1 MKLRLDLVKE
11 EVTRVDE
18 NLNRK
23 WKNFETKVETNLV
36 AADNKYDNKL
46 NMVLREGR
54 RIGESLH
61 GIFNG
66 VEKRVTVLLSQVNTS
81 LIEFIEL
88 NNSSTKA
95 AAGGASAEFSSG
107 VSSGSTRS
115 GGFSLASLSST
126 NSSRVPQPPTSN
138 LIITKVFHP
147 LICLLSSLF
156 KINFNH

>member
-36 AADNKYDNKL
+36 AADNKYDSKL

-61 GIFNG
+61 GIFSG

-95 AAGGASAEFSSG
+95 INGASAEFSNS
-107 VSSGSTRS
+107 VSSSSIRS
-115 GGFSLASLSST
+115 AGFSLTSLSSNT
-126 NSSRVPQPPTSN
+126 SAPRVPQPHPSN
-138 LIITKVFHP
+138 LIITKVLHTFSFS
-147 LICLLSSLF
+147 LSLL
-156 KINFNH
+156 K